1 MSRSFSVVQVGG
13 KNVKEGGRYIS
24 ETPSGAAK
32 KAGSRLLKNRKSVKV
47 MMVETTR
54 GSSNKEHSYVVKKVQ
69 VNKLVVRD
77 GVEVLYRFKT
87 VVKAV

>member
-13 KNVKEGGRYIS
+13 KNVNYGGRYLS

-47 MMVETTR
+47 MMMETTR
-54 GSSNKEHSYVVKKVQ
+54 GSNNKEYSYVVKKVQ